1 MDRWDQARAE
11 DAVDWSAMSDVVRAL
26 RKVAKWPLMQGFENV
41 RPESYNGEL
50 FCLQTMFWC
59 LSTGVESLTCQ
70 IRIDVAGSSL
80 EQPVTSIL

>member
-50 FCLQTMFWC
+50 FLFTDNV
-59 LSTGVESLTCQ
+59 LVLEH
-70 IRIDVAGSSL
+70 GS
-80 EQPVTSIL
+80 